1 MKNLFPVSA
10 RKRFFVALLLSD
22 KDIGRILWHNVLLVR
37 HTGGYF
43 RSHEAKR
50 MFPLGE
56 TVVSPVGNG
65 PFHKYDNRKE
75 L

>member
-22 KDIGRILWHNVLLVR
+22 KDTGRILWHNVLPVR

-50 MFPLGE
+50 TFPLAKCSFPLKE
-56 TVVSPVGNG
+56 TPVPLKGNSC
-65 PFHKYDNRKE
+65 F